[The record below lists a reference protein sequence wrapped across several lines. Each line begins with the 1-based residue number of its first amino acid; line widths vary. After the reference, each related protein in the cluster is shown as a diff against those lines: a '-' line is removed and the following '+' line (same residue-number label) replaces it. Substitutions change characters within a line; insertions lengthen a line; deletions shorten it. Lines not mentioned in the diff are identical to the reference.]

1 MTVERPPQPGAR
13 HSEARGHASQTKLPA
28 AATSVSA
35 VVLAAGCA
43 TRMGRQ
49 KLLLPIDGRPLL
61 RWVTDA
67 AQASGA
73 REIIVVIGC
82 EAKCTIEALEGQ
94 TVRAVFNAAYADGL
108 STSVRAGISAVDPS
122 CDAALF
128 LMGDQPFITAAVI
141 DRFIAAFAEAETSV
155 VRAMVGDRP
164 AHPVLMSADLFP
176 EILQQEG
183 DVGARAVAAR
193 HAADACLIQLDERT
207 AMDVD
212 APVDY
217 DTARNLA

>member
-1 MTVERPPQPGAR
+1 LTVKRLPERGAR
-13 HSEARGHASQTKLPA
+13 PSEARGHPSRTKPPA
-28 AATSVSA
+28 AASVSA
-35 VVLAAGCA
+35 VVLAAGCS

-49 KLLLPIDGRPLL
+49 KLLLPIDGKPML

-73 REIIVVIGC
+73 REIVVVTGC
-82 EAKCTIEALEGQ
+82 EATRTIEALEGE
-94 TVRAVFNAAYADGL
+94 TVRAVVNAAYADGL
-108 STSVRAGISAVDPS
+108 STSVQAGISAVDPS
-122 CDAALF
+122 CDAAVF
-128 LMGDQPFITAAVI
+128 LMGDQPFITAALI
-141 DRFIAAFAEAETSV
+141 DTFITAFLEVGASV

-176 EILQQEG
+176 EILQQVG

-193 HAADACLIQLDERT
+193 HATDTYLIQIDERT

-212 APVDY
+212 APMDY